1 MRQHVLPLQ
10 RVAAG
15 QKYHRAGYN
24 PEDGREDLASF
35 GIITDPPSADSTSS
49 STSVAR
55 DPISLQRIFTILS
68 PKTSSCTR
76 GTFPPGAPTTPRH
89 LTSYRCTTIPVSTE
103 TLEPCPALSAGSQLR
118 SPQGTTTPA
127 SIRALNVP
135 STLSDDI
142 RLLQANISMFPGQE
156 ADKSA
161 PVRAELAAIADKLS
175 AIAAPSPPEESE
187 SLGTVRA
194 ATPRHNS
201 RSKGNCNR
209 CSETSRCSEHRKGG
223 RSIDAPRPE
232 PRDPCVSASST
243 WRTSRPL
250 TDPIGSKIRTMER
263 RELKLSFTWTS
274 DSPRNSSLR

>member
-89 LTSYRCTTIPVSTE
+89 LTSYRCT
-103 TLEPCPALSAGSQLR
+103 
-118 SPQGTTTPA
+118 
-127 SIRALNVP
+127 LNVP

-243 WRTSRPL
+243 WRTSRP
-250 TDPIGSKIRTMER
+250 T
-263 RELKLSFTWTS
+263 
-274 DSPRNSSLR
+274 